1 MRESQ
6 KVTYQLSTDVV
17 MEVRQAVEEGYAP
30 SISRFV
36 EEAMRNRLR
45 AIREG
50 RIKKEM
56 EEASHDPQ
64 VGRDVA
70 KAEIALPSQEDRR
83 TR

>member
-1 MRESQ
+1 MAESQ

-36 EEAMRNRLR
+36 EEAMRTRLR
-45 AIREG
+45 EIREE
-50 RIKKEM
+50 RIRQDM

-70 KAEIALPSQEDRR
+70 KAEVALPVQDDRR
-83 TR
+83 TP